1 MHRYHRRA
9 NDTRTRMGDPVKQLK
24 VQVTYEI
31 KFDLVIILNSI
42 INRLGAWAYI
52 PTRNHMIRSNNS

>member
-9 NDTRTRMGDPVKQLK
+9 NDTRTRITDPVKQLK

-31 KFDLVIILNSI
+31 KFELVIIV
-42 INRLGAWAYI
+42 
-52 PTRNHMIRSNNS
+52 